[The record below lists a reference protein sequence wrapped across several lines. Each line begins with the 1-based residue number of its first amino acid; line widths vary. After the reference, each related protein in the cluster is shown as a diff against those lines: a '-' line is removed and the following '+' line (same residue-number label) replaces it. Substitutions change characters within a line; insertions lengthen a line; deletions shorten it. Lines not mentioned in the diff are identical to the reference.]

1 MSAETKF
8 TRGPWYVIQDDRDG
22 MEWNRHIC
30 WDPAGDHRI
39 AFMASDAGTEANAHL
54 IAAAPELYEAL
65 SVLRELCGHVRPFQ
79 GQVGG
84 TENLKEGLVAVRFME
99 ACDASDAALRK
110 ARGEA

>member
-65 SVLRELCGHVRPFQ
+65 DALINAPIIYTGATEEPMVTCGLEMVQPFL
-79 GQVGG
+79 
-84 TENLKEGLVAVRFME
+84 NSAL
-99 ACDASDAALRK
+99 AALSK
-110 ARGEA
+110 ARGEV